1 MTYHNPLLF
10 AIEAALYSFRER
22 NGHDPFAILLERG
35 AYDIVTEARKEV
47 IIPKGKND
55 NGKNDNG
62 KEKLFGILVKRVA
75 SPGVGFYLSERYG
88 AIGVGRATNETD

>member
-1 MTYHNPLLF
+1 MKQSDRLF
-10 AIEAALYSFRER
+10 LAIEEALFSFRVR

-55 NGKNDNG
+55 NGK
-62 KEKLFGILVKRVA
+62 EKLFGILVKRVA
-75 SPGVGFYLSERYG
+75 SPGFGFYLSERYG

>member
-1 MTYHNPLLF
+1 MKQSDRLF
-10 AIEAALYSFRER
+10 LAIEEALFSFRER

-55 NGKNDNG
+55 NGK
-62 KEKLFGILVKRVA
+62 EKLFGILVKRVA
-75 SPGVGFYLSERYG
+75 SPGFGFYLSERYG

>member
-1 MTYHNPLLF
+1 MMYHNPLLF

-35 AYDIVTEARKEV
+35 AYDIVTEAQKEV
-47 IIPKGKND
+47 IIPK
-55 NGKNDNG
+55 GKNDNG

-75 SPGVGFYLSERYG
+75 CPGYGFYLSERYG
-88 AIGVGRATNETD
+88 AIGVGRTASETD